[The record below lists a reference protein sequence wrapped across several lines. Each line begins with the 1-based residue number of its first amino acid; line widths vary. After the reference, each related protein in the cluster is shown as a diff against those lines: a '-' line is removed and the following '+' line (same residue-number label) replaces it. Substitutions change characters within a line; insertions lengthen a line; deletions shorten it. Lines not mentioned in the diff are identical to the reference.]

1 MRTGIH
7 PGAVPATLRV
17 LVFMAWRN
25 LWRNWMRSVL
35 TIGAMVAAMA
45 LMIGLGALM
54 EGLLRQMET
63 YATDLNLGQ
72 VQLHRREFID
82 DRELYALL
90 PAPLL
95 RRLEADTPYRYAPR
109 LYASALASA
118 GDLSEGVMLKGVD
131 VAREGEV
138 TRLPGHV
145 RRGSFAL
152 AQPVR
157 RASAEQPAIHPVVI
171 GYRLAERLQVDLGG
185 EIVLITQAAD
195 GSIGNGL
202 FQVVGVLK
210 PMELGFDRSG
220 MLLSIEAFNALMVMQ
235 GGYHEIA
242 ARLPDGEPVEAAQQ
256 RIQDVTADWTSG
268 HALPE
273 TGGAVVVRRWQ
284 EINPTVADM
293 LSFSDIY
300 TTVISVIIFSI
311 AGLGM
316 LNTMLMAVFERSREF
331 GILMAMGVGRLSLT
345 VMVLLESLFLSL
357 VGGLVG
363 GIAGALLGWWLQV
376 DGIDFSAYMPDGMDW
391 AGVILEPVYRG
402 RLMWK
407 HVWTAEVIMIGI
419 IMTASLIPTWRTVR
433 LKPAQVLHG

>member
-1 MRTGIH
+1 M
-7 PGAVPATLRV
+7 
-17 LVFMAWRN
+17 
-25 LWRNWMRSVL
+25 S
-35 TIGAMVAAMA
+35 

-63 YATDLNLGQ
+63 YATDLSLGQ
-72 VQLHRREFID
+72 VQLHRQEFID
-82 DRELYALL
+82 DRELYAQL
-90 PAPLL
+90 PADLL
-95 RRLEADTPYRYAPR
+95 QALEADTPYRYAPR

-118 GDLSEGVMLKGVD
+118 GDLSEGVLLKGVD
-131 VAREGEV
+131 VVREGQV
-138 TRLPGHV
+138 TRLPGHL

-152 AQPVR
+152 GEPVR
-157 RASAEQPAIHPVVI
+157 RASAEHPAIHPVVL
-171 GYRLAERLQVDLGG
+171 GYRLAERLKVDVGG

-202 FQVVGVLK
+202 FQVVGVLS
-210 PMELGFDRSG
+210 PVELGFDRSG
-220 MLLSIEAFNALMVMQ
+220 MLLSIQAFNTLMVMH

-242 ARLPDGEPVEAAQQ
+242 VRLPPDAPVEAAQQ
-256 RIQDVTADWTSG
+256 RIQDLAAAWTVN
-268 HALPE
+268 HELPA

-284 EINPTVADM
+284 QINPTVADM

-311 AGLGM
+311 AALGM

-331 GILMAMGVGRLSLT
+331 GILMAMGVGRFSLT
-345 VMVLLESLFLSL
+345 LMVLLESFFLSL

-363 GIAGALLGWWLQV
+363 GIAGALLGWWLEV
-376 DGIDFSAYMPDGMDW
+376 DGIDFSSYMPDGIDW

-402 RLMWK
+402 HLLWK
-407 HVWTAEVIMIGI
+407 HVWTAEIIMIAI
-419 IMTASLIPTWRTVR
+419 IMAASLIPTWRTVR